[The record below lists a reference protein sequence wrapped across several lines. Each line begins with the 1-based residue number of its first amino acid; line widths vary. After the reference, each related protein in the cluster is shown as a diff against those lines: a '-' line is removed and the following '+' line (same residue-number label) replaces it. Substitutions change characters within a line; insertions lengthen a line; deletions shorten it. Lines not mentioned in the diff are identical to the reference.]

1 MAAGRFLPSPF
12 LLSSQM
18 PGPRGAAGALSTLA
32 PPPLPPKTTAP
43 FLRSAPPTLREG
55 TALSLLSLFTFP
67 SQQELALHIPH
78 RVAASPAPSP
88 HLGLPPGTL
97 RCGAVHLGAVW
108 PHFVELCLHHCRSR
122 QKPTSCHKALHF
134 WQSARSDTQLHP
146 PSSSTVPS
154 AASPRRPQPPGAPT
168 PLQARDQG
176 CPALPVPKAH
186 PNPPSC
192 LRRVALVA
200 D

>member
-1 MAAGRFLPSPF
+1 M
-12 LLSSQM
+12 
-18 PGPRGAAGALSTLA
+18 
-32 PPPLPPKTTAP
+32 
-43 FLRSAPPTLREG
+43 
-55 TALSLLSLFTFP
+55 
-67 SQQELALHIPH
+67 HIPH

-108 PHFVELCLHHCRSR
+108 PHFVELCLHHRRSR

-146 PSSSTVPS
+146 PTSSTVPS

-176 CPALPVPKAH
+176 CPALPGTRGSPKSSIL
-186 PNPPSC
+186 PPPGRAGGRLSPAGSRFRSPTLPPPPGFGSRGFSLAGCATVRGGRQHALGHGQPERPHVGDSEWPVGC
-192 LRRVALVA
+192 LGGSWLVEPS
-200 D
+200 